1 MTIKNKIF
9 LSYVLLLI
17 VPLLVITLINYWTS
31 KDMIEKKS
39 VDQFYTVSQLAN
51 RQFDQYF
58 MDIENLSMN
67 IFQGKIVQKKLSQ
80 PLYSHREPTIDDF
93 EQEKEMT
100 HFLRGIYKL
109 KPGISSIL
117 IYGYNGRNYYYH
129 PKRSWNAAYDATRE
143 PWFKHTVAKGG
154 AWVLSGRR
162 EEKQLYNKF
171 DRRPEEVVT
180 FSRVIKSLQSFEPIG
195 VLAINVKIETLE
207 NLAGVNTGPNKLII
221 YDQDGKPVV
230 ASTGFDPRLQGNEFL
245 QVSTVSPYTRW
256 KSAYFASKDVLI
268 KESRQMRNFMMFITV
283 LLLVLASVLAH
294 FISAGIVK
302 PLRRLKAKMKAVE
315 RGEFNSREEGASV
328 RNDEIGELTYGFNHM
343 LERIEMLVEEIRRQ
357 EQQKREAELSA
368 LQARINP
375 HFMYNTLNG
384 LRWAAMMEG
393 NHRIA
398 GWITSFVYLLKF
410 SAKNQDAL
418 ITLQQELELLRHYVE
433 LMKMRND
440 QFDFRL
446 QVDDNIRHHLVVP
459 FLLQPIVENAIFH
472 GIVPSERK
480 GVIEVNV
487 YCRDRMNV
495 AVIRD
500 NGVGIEEEKLKT
512 LLLPASPSDQGE
524 NFNKIGL
531 SNVSDRLRL
540 KFGLSADLQVK
551 SRLNEGT
558 EVIVVW
564 PVIGNEKEEQP
575 DEESFAGRR

>member
-17 VPLLVITLINYWTS
+17 VPLLVITLITYWKS

-39 VDQFYTVSQLAN
+39 IDQFYTVSQLAN

-58 MDIENLSMN
+58 LEIDNLSMN

-80 PLYSHREPTIDDF
+80 PFHSYHERTKDDF

-100 HFLRGIYKL
+100 NFLRGIYKL

-129 PKRSWNAAYDATRE
+129 PKRSWNMAYDGTRE
-143 PWFKHTVAKGG
+143 PWFRNTVAKDG

-162 EEKQLYNKF
+162 DEKQLYNKF

-180 FSRVIKSLQSFEPIG
+180 FSRVIKNLQTLEPIG

-207 NLAGVNTGPNKLII
+207 SLAGVNTGANKLII

-230 ASTGFDPRLQGNEFL
+230 ASIGLHPRLRGKEFL
-245 QVSTVSPYTRW
+245 QVSSVSSFTRW
-256 KSAYFASKDVLI
+256 KSAYYASKEDLI
-268 KESRQMRNFMMFITV
+268 KESKQVRNLMILVTV
-283 LLLVLASVLAH
+283 LLLIIASILAH
-294 FISAGIVK
+294 FISSGIVK
-302 PLRRLKAKMKAVE
+302 PLRRLKVKMKAAE
-315 RGEFNSREEGASV
+315 RGEFNIREETHSV
-328 RNDEIGELTYGFNHM
+328 RSDEIGELTQGFNHM
-343 LERIEMLVEEIRRQ
+343 LKQIEMLVEEIRKQ
-357 EQQKREAELSA
+357 ERQKREAELSA

-384 LRWAAMMEG
+384 LRWAALMEG

-398 GWITSFVYLLKF
+398 GLITSFVYLLKF

-418 ITLQQELELLRHYVE
+418 ITLHQELELLQHYVE

-440 QFDFRL
+440 QFEFRL
-446 QVDDNIRHHLVVP
+446 QVDDRIKHHLIVP

-472 GIVPSERK
+472 GIVPADRR

-487 YCRDRMNV
+487 YSHDEMNV

-500 NGVGIEEEKLKT
+500 NGVGIEEEKVKA
-512 LLLPASPSDQGE
+512 LLLPVNQSKRGE
-524 NFNKIGL
+524 NFSKIGL
-531 SNVSDRLRL
+531 SNVYDRLRL
-540 KFGLSADLQVK
+540 QFGSSAELKVK
-551 SRLNEGT
+551 SSLNQGT
-558 EVIVVW
+558 EVRIVW
-564 PVIGNEKEEQP
+564 PVIRKEEEDQP
-575 DEESFAGRR
+575 DEKSFAGGR

>member
-1 MTIKNKIF
+1 VTIKNKIF
-9 LSYVLLLI
+9 LSYVVLLI
-17 VPLLVITLINYWTS
+17 VPLLVITLITYWKS

-39 VDQFYTVSQLAN
+39 IEQFYTVSQLAN

-58 MDIENLSMN
+58 LDIENLSMN
-67 IFQGKIVQKKLSQ
+67 IFQGKIVQKNLS
-80 PLYSHREPTIDDF
+80 EPFHSYQERTKDYF

-100 HFLRGIYKL
+100 NYLRGIYKL

-129 PKRSWNAAYDATRE
+129 PKRSWNMAYDGTRE
-143 PWFKHTVAKGG
+143 PWFRNTVAKDG

-162 EEKQLYNKF
+162 DEKQLYNKF

-180 FSRVIKSLQSFEPIG
+180 FSRVIKNLQTLEPIG

-207 NLAGVNTGPNKLII
+207 SLAGVNTGTNKLMI

-230 ASTGFDPRLQGNEFL
+230 ASIGLNPRAQGKEFL
-245 QVSTVSPYTRW
+245 QVSSVSSFTRW
-256 KSAYFASKDVLI
+256 KSAYYASKEDLI
-268 KESRQMRNFMMFITV
+268 KESKQVRNLMILVTA
-283 LLLVLASVLAH
+283 LLLIIASILAH
-294 FISAGIVK
+294 LISFGIVK

-315 RGEFNSREEGASV
+315 RGEFNSREETISARS
-328 RNDEIGELTYGFNHM
+328 DEIGELTQSFNHM
-343 LERIEMLVEEIRRQ
+343 LRQIEMLVEEIRKQ
-357 EQQKREAELSA
+357 ERQKREAELNA

-398 GWITSFVYLLKF
+398 GLITSFVYLLKF

-418 ITLQQELELLRHYVE
+418 ITLHQELELLQHYVE

-440 QFDFRL
+440 QFEFRL
-446 QVDDNIRHHLVVP
+446 QVDDRIKHHLIVP

-472 GIVPSERK
+472 GIVPADRR

-487 YCRDRMNV
+487 YSHDQMNV

-512 LLLPASPSDQGE
+512 LFLPAKQSKQGE

-531 SNVSDRLRL
+531 SNVYDRLRL
-540 KFGLSADLQVK
+540 QFGPSAELKIK
-551 SRLNEGT
+551 SSLNQGT
-558 EVIVVW
+558 EVLVVW
-564 PVIGNEKEEQP
+564 PVIRKEEENQP
-575 DEESFAGRR
+575 DEESFAGGR